1 MWKKLMNR
9 IAPEVEKAAPGVE
22 ITRKHWIFLWAA
34 AALILFCRLGVAD
47 INGSEGRWLA
57 VADEM
62 LKSGDFLHPTING
75 HAYFD
80 KPLVSYWFIAA
91 TARLCGGVSELT
103 ARIPS
108 ALAAL
113 LALASVISLTRKF
126 YGARTALA
134 AGWALVST
142 YSFIYWGRL
151 AEADMENAAF
161 IIAATAWYFHCRE
174 RKSVRC
180 YALFW
185 SICAVGAQTKGLA
198 AFVIP
203 AMVAG
208 ADMLLTH
215 KLKYHLNRRAALG
228 LICGLAVYL
237 IPFALEA
244 ASRGDYNASGIW
256 LVFRENII
264 RAIDPWDHKDE
275 PFWCYFLYLPRLML
289 PWAPVLVLALAEYI
303 RRVVRKSAT
312 DADKWLLASIGLIF
326 LLFSCSRS
334 RRVYYILPAIP
345 YCAMLC
351 GRFLTD
357 PGTDWA
363 ARLNR
368 ALLRIADC
376 VLLTAPAAALAGML
390 ILRRDLTRPVICWMT
405 LCIVLS
411 SVGFA
416 VLWRRTRRTDKP
428 RVFPA
433 IPETART
440 IGIVYII
447 QLAAFGVILPEF
459 QSASEFRS
467 GRDFFRVCH
476 RAMYDTHRIPP
487 ENLAFFR
494 NDYSYAVFYLD
505 LAGSAPI
512 YQRGNRNFQAFLAKI
527 DREGGAIFGRTD
539 KFSELPG
546 RLRRRFIAADGITP
560 APGVLKE
567 PLNRLEEM
575 RLRKLRKHPDRY
587 RKQLRKISRKKHL
600 LLIVPPPAER

>member
-1 MWKKLMNR
+1 MWKKLMNL
-9 IAPEVEKAAPGVE
+9 IAPEVETAAPGIE

-237 IPFALEA
+237 IPFALET

-390 ILRRDLTRPVICWMT
+390 ILQRDLTRPVICWMT

-416 VLWRRTRRTDKP
+416 ILWRRTRRTDKP

-440 IGIVYII
+440 IGIVYSWRR
-447 QLAAFGVILPEF
+447 
-459 QSASEFRS
+459 SASFCRNFS
-467 GRDFFRVCH
+467 
-476 RAMYDTHRIPP
+476 PP
-487 ENLAFFR
+487 R
-494 NDYSYAVFYLD
+494 NFAAAGTYS
-505 LAGSAPI
+505 GSATG
-512 YQRGNRNFQAFLAKI
+512 RCMTLTASRRKI
-527 DREGGAIFGRTD
+527 WRFSATTTPTRYFIWTSPVPRRFTREGTGIFRRFSPKSTGKAEPYSDGRTNSPN
-539 KFSELPG
+539 FRAVCAAVLSPPTGSLP
-546 RLRRRFIAADGITP
+546 RRGC
-560 APGVLKE
+560 
-567 PLNRLEEM
+567 
-575 RLRKLRKHPDRY
+575 
-587 RKQLRKISRKKHL
+587 
-600 LLIVPPPAER
+600 